1 MNNTHISNN
10 SNDKK
15 IRFFAQ
21 EFSKNQ
27 YRAGDCLKLGGGRGG
42 GLESL
47 HIKGG
52 GLGKKDWG
60 LIPTPMHTMATSMIV
75 SNANKA

>member
-27 YRAGDCLKLGGGRGG
+27 YRAGDCLKLGGEWG

-47 HIKGG
+47 HIKGE

>member
-21 EFSKNQ
+21 EFTKNQ
-27 YRAGDCLKLGGGRGG
+27 YRAGDCLKLGGGRGR
-42 GLESL
+42 
-47 HIKGG
+47 GG
-52 GLGKKDWG
+52 GGDWKVCILKVG
-60 LIPTPMHTMATSMIV
+60 DLARKIGS
-75 SNANKA
+75 

>member
-1 MNNTHISNN
+1 MQTQVYLLKQKKMNNTHISNN

-42 GLESL
+42 DWKVCILKVGDLARK
-47 HIKGG
+47 IGG
-52 GLGKKDWG
+52 
-60 LIPTPMHTMATSMIV
+60 
-75 SNANKA
+75 